1 MSMNVTDKVSQ
12 QDEDNRTQDELT
24 AKVGTRLTRPEKSTT
39 SPWAAVKRFLRIG
52 A

>member
-1 MSMNVTDKVSQ
+1 MSMNVTEKLSQ
-12 QDEDNRTQDELT
+12 QEQDTRTQDDLT
-24 AKVGTRLTRPEKSTT
+24 AKVGTRLTRPEESTT